1 MSDVFRKFI
10 ISSVMPYLKQI
21 IPSTTILEI
30 SILGEESTFK
40 KFEIPKAAGIAE
52 DSYVLTKRY
61 GKTK

>member
-1 MSDVFRKFI
+1 
-10 ISSVMPYLKQI
+10 MPYLKQI
-21 IPSTTILEI
+21 IPSTTILEV

>member
-1 MSDVFRKFI
+1 
-10 ISSVMPYLKQI
+10 MPYVKQI

-40 KFEIPKAAGIAE
+40 KFEIPRVAGIAE